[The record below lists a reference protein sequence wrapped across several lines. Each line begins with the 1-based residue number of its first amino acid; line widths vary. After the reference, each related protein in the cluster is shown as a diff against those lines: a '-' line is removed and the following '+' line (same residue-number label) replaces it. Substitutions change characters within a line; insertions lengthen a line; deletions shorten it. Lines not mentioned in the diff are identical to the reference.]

1 MHWTLH
7 AVYLPVHEMNSALTF
22 YRDQIGL
29 QEAWREDNLA
39 IAFLLLA
46 TDAQLIIGRVTG
58 QSPAVAGPV
67 FVIPS
72 VDEFYVR
79 EQGKIEFVGEPVDI
93 PPGRLATV
101 KDPSGNCLYFMDVS
115 TASS

>member
-1 MHWTLH
+1 MHWRLH
-7 AVYLPVHEMNSALTF
+7 AVYLPVHEMNRTLTF
-22 YRDQIGL
+22 YRDQVGL

-39 IAFLLLA
+39 IAFLLPA

-58 QSPAVAGPV
+58 ESPAVAGPV

-72 VDEFYVR
+72 VDKFYMR

-93 PPGRLATV
+93 PPGRLATA
-101 KDPSGNCLYFMDVS
+101 KDPSGNCLYFLDVS